1 MLPLV
6 MAIPDYQKYLE
17 IATEIP
23 SPDENLR
30 EMG

>member
-1 MLPLV
+1 

-23 SPDENLR
+23 SPNENLR
-30 EMG
+30 GNGVETYE